1 MPNDNAQVLRFA
13 IQRLSRRIRA
23 MQANSDVTES
33 QRSVLFTL
41 HIDGPQSLGS
51 LSESEHVTPP
61 SMNRTINTLVDAGLV
76 TRVASDDDAR
86 KVVLDLSEA
95 GVEFVLETRRRRDA
109 WFTQRLASLSDEDR
123 ALLEKVT
130 PVLKRLADE

>member
-1 MPNDNAQVLRFA
+1 
-13 IQRLSRRIRA
+13 
-23 MQANSDVTES
+23 
-33 QRSVLFTL
+33 
-41 HIDGPQSLGS
+41 
-51 LSESEHVTPP
+51 
-61 SMNRTINTLVDAGLV
+61 
-76 TRVASDDDAR
+76 VASDDDAR